1 MVLICWEYQGE
12 RRQET
17 VPVHRAR
24 HRRLELEQIGG
35 IVYWSERL

>member
-1 MVLICWEYQGE
+1 MICWEHQGE

-17 VPVHRAR
+17 VPVHQAR
-24 HRRLELEQIGG
+24 HRRLEVELMGG